1 MSSIH
6 HVAELHEKMGH
17 AKARL
22 PKPGFLEP
30 KFMAMRLN
38 FMLEELHETAV
49 ACGFYLDNDPKASSS
64 FPTLQY
70 KYFHGNGDLDENLED
85 ALDGL
90 IDLQYVLLGTADLM
104 GFSHPG
110 PGKFANM
117 SIWQEAWNR
126 VHNANMKKEPVV
138 NAKES
143 ARGFNIDLK
152 KPIGWLK
159 PQFKDL
165 LV

>member
-6 HVAELHEKMGH
+6 QVAELHDKMGH
-17 AKARL
+17 GKARL
-22 PKPGFLEP
+22 PRPGFLEP

-38 FMLEELHETAV
+38 FMFEELCETAK
-49 ACGFYLDNDPKASSS
+49 ACGFVLEVDFEKGEFQFLLDKEVD
-64 FPTLQY
+64 TT
-70 KYFHGNGDLDENLED
+70 NLED

-110 PGKFANM
+110 PGKYASS
-117 SIWQEAWNR
+117 SIWHEGWSR

-143 ARGFNIDLK
+143 TRGFNIDLK
-152 KPIGWLK
+152 KPEGWLK

-165 LV
+165 LI

>member
-22 PKPGFLEP
+22 PIAGFLP
-30 KFMAMRLN
+30 DKFMQMRLN
-38 FMLEELHETAV
+38 FMLEELMETAK
-49 ACGFYLDNDPKASSS
+49 ACGYLMGKNCPEGGWEEDCSFSFEKSSEG
-64 FPTLQY
+64 
-70 KYFHGNGDLDENLED
+70 KKNLED

-143 ARGFNIDLK
+143 SRGFNIDLK
-152 KPIGWLK
+152 KPKGWLK